1 MLVFFFL
8 KRIMSLSLV
17 RFITCEGQYERSEEE
32 DKARTGT
39 PGHAS
44 RLHPFGSTGA
54 QGGACKR
61 RSRPSIRN

>member
-1 MLVFFFL
+1 
-8 KRIMSLSLV
+8 MSLSSM
-17 RFITCEGQYERSEEE
+17 RSITCEGQYKRGEEE

-39 PGHAS
+39 PGHAG
-44 RLHPFGSTGA
+44 RLHLFGSTGA